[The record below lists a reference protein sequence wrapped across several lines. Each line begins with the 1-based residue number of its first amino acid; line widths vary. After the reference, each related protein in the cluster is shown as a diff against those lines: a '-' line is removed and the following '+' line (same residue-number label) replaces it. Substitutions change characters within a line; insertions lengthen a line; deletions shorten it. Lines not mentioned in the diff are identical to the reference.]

1 MVEVA
6 KLERKRAKQLAQERR
21 QRGGWY
27 WLGFVNNSRFLGGA
41 IVWAHGLETAVL
53 RARELNVSRAFR
65 GQLEVFCESISA
77 RDMKERV
84 PANLRNRLL
93 SDAEVLEQLDG
104 QHLFDEGVVPRGLKH
119 MIGPDLSRVPARK
132 EIPSKLSRE
141 EILEGM
147 GWEPLEFPPGVPADV
162 VEAENRR
169 MQDEI
174 VGWVQGLAA
183 HINKYD
189 QAQKA
194 DRRPMRY
201 PTASVHVEI
210 DPASEVGA
218 MMAELRRR
226 IDPADL
232 AGKGIEAQP
241 DITVRHGI
249 VDSDLGG
256 LRHYLR
262 SLNPFE
268 ITFGELGFFLANVNS
283 DHAAVLNV
291 NVISPLLQG
300 IHLAMEQHATC
311 TPTDSDYR
319 PHVIVA
325 YVKPKA
331 VKKYV
336 GNKLLAGRRM
346 EVSTL
351 SIRPKG
357 GKPEFVQLIDA
368 PSSWKED
375 GYNWP
380 GRGQATTAKAR
391 EIIPVAHWC

>member
-1 MVEVA
+1 
-6 KLERKRAKQLAQERR
+6 
-21 QRGGWY
+21 
-27 WLGFVNNSRFLGGA
+27 
-41 IVWAHGLETAVL
+41 
-53 RARELNVSRAFR
+53 
-65 GQLEVFCESISA
+65 
-77 RDMKERV
+77 
-84 PANLRNRLL
+84 
-93 SDAEVLEQLDG
+93 
-104 QHLFDEGVVPRGLKH
+104 
-119 MIGPDLSRVPARK
+119 
-132 EIPSKLSRE
+132 
-141 EILEGM
+141 
-147 GWEPLEFPPGVPADV
+147 
-162 VEAENRR
+162 

-368 PSSWKED
+368 PAPWKED
-375 GYNWP
+375 DYNWP
-380 GRGQATTAKAR
+380 GDEVKPPRRKRAKSSLSRPGATRKRPRGG
-391 EIIPVAHWC
+391 H